1 MGNPAEERPPPS
13 VTSVSKLA
21 PVIKPLARL
30 VDLVIVPV
38 AAQHAINI
46 EVGDGVGV

>member
-21 PVIKPLARL
+21 PVVKRVPCARL
-30 VDLVIVPV
+30 ISRSLPGLFVYM
-38 AAQHAINI
+38 A
-46 EVGDGVGV
+46 